1 MALKLLILC
10 SLPVRDIFCA
20 NGNKNAGNS
29 QQKARRERLFIRKSA
44 LFAIFCCGFGPGKL
58 NSNPPLIRRASMIQN
73 TLFSISFIFY
83 PIEYHQINTYE
94 LLVNPHKT
102 NIIQHTDLTK
112 QYIDLY
118 ISLYTYLKQ
127 IKSYSAAESLAPK
140 VRELWVQFLSEEIR
154 FNAKK
159 HEALIKQTLEQRGYS
174 IYGLSE
180 ELNRIIIEE
189 DFYDSKSLKNALKVL
204 NYRVK
209 LED

>member
-1 MALKLLILC
+1 
-10 SLPVRDIFCA
+10 
-20 NGNKNAGNS
+20 
-29 QQKARRERLFIRKSA
+29 
-44 LFAIFCCGFGPGKL
+44 
-58 NSNPPLIRRASMIQN
+58 MIQN

-94 LLVNPHKT
+94 LHVNPHKT
-102 NIIQHTDLTK
+102 NIIQHTDLTE

-127 IKSYSAAESLAPK
+127 IKSYSTAESLAPK
-140 VRELWVQFLSEEIR
+140 VRELWVQFLSEEIQ
-154 FNAKK
+154 FNTKK
-159 HEALIKQTLEQRGYS
+159 HEDLIKQTLEQRGYS

>member
-1 MALKLLILC
+1 MNLRPFIAAACCAL
-10 SLPVRDIFCA
+10 SLFSAKAEEIVYP
-20 NGNKNAGNS
+20 GNPDHP
-29 QQKARRERLFIRKSA
+29 
-44 LFAIFCCGFGPGKL
+44 GFG
-58 NSNPPLIRRASMIQN
+58 NMIYFEYDSVLIR
-73 TLFSISFIFY
+73 L
-83 PIEYHQINTYE
+83 NTYE

-102 NIIQHTDLTK
+102 NIIQHTNLTE

-140 VRELWVQFLSEEIR
+140 VRELWGQFLSEEIQ

-159 HEALIKQTLEQRGYS
+159 HEALIKQMLEQRGYS